1 MYSMDTAAG
10 TSSPGVDVPDA
21 STTSLVL
28 PTEGGL
34 KGVGPDEERARS
46 QGFGGGLLPAIKK
59 SNKFQVFRGSGADTE
74 KPYGPWLRAG
84 QRRGTQLVNQRWV
97 APASHIDRRNWVA
110 PAKSGDMATDSDLTR
125 NLNTG
130 TDGADQSGGGKE
142 LMQVCAPM
150 SNPITKPDSVC
161 VEQKKRRHIEEGEE
175 VLVTTTKRRRF
186 CFDNMWLR
194 EDVCREIVEHSWH
207 RTMGLDVLSRI
218 EACGQDVWRWGKNFN
233 KDFQRRIEKCK
244 GRLERRMNKID
255 RLRNEEGAWVTDA
268 AGVGRIIM
276 DYFGKLFTA
285 EDGDME
291 EVIGCIKGHF
301 TIGACPTEAAETN
314 KRNGIPNCDYERKA
328 MDKFYLRACSRIMR
342 QRVSREMLVS
352 STTKHERAW

>member
-1 MYSMDTAAG
+1 MHTFFRVRVAA
-10 TSSPGVDVPDA
+10 DVGKPLKTKMKLKRDNGA
-21 STTSLVL
+21 WSFVEFRYERL
-28 PTEGGL
+28 PTFCFLCGILGHGE
-34 KGVGPDEERARS
+34 
-46 QGFGGGLLPAIKK
+46 
-59 SNKFQVFRGSGADTE
+59 KFCHKVFRGSGADTE

-207 RTMGLDVLSRI
+207 RTMGLDVPSRI
-218 EACGQDVWRWGKNFN
+218 EVCGQDVWRWGKNFN

-268 AGVGRIIM
+268 AGVGGIIM

-291 EVIGCIKGHF
+291 EVIGCIKGMV
-301 TIGACPTEAAETN
+301 TPAANERLL
-314 KRNGIPNCDYERKA
+314 KAERKA